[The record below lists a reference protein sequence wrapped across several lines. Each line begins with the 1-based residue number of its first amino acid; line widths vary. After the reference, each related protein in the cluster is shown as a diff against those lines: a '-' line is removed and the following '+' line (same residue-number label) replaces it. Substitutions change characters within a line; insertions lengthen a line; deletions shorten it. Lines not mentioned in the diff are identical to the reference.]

1 MICKHIRANKRTE
14 AQGPSSIESAQFI
27 ITWEALCTN
36 IPYKHI
42 VSNVFEKGE
51 VIVIILDGHSN
62 NVVLAETPM
71 YGKPEIIT
79 RDGQFTNLSY
89 NSSFKFK

>member
-1 MICKHIRANKRTE
+1 M
-14 AQGPSSIESAQFI
+14 
-27 ITWEALCTN
+27 N

-42 VSNVFEKGE
+42 VSNVLIDQLFEKGE
-51 VIVIILDGHSN
+51 VKVIILDGHSN

-71 YGKPEIIT
+71 YGKTEIIT